1 MTFLFHSVIFS
12 IITIHM
18 LNTGKILPENILTF
32 TQDARKEKI
41 YCSSGQRDV
50 HLGSL
55 GRGMISGFTR
65 RWGLVVKSSRVV
77 GSGQGLLFSMLLRR
91 DITVIPGIVGTN
103 RSHQL
108 IAISTSRW
116 SQCRLWSPMVMAGM
130 PFVVAYD
137 DGKYYWWYL

>member
-1 MTFLFHSVIFS
+1 MATTKVATDI
-12 IITIHM
+12 
-18 LNTGKILPENILTF
+18 K
-32 TQDARKEKI
+32 DAPTTDVGR
-41 YCSSGQRDV
+41 RDV

-55 GRGMISGFTR
+55 GQGMISGFTR

-91 DITVIPGIVGTN
+91 DITGIPGIVGTN

-116 SQCRLWSPMVMAGM
+116 SQCRLWSPMFMAGYCS
-130 PFVVAYD
+130 FFFSFGKVVALT
-137 DGKYYWWYL
+137 GKNGRRTLKIGGRGRVRQVVALSS